1 MRWIYILLLF
11 APNLFGQ
18 VRLEGRVIDAKRGL
32 PIPHVVIRDSL
43 NRTIE
48 AISEPNGLFRI
59 DISKMGTKTPTENL
73 QHNAVQIE
81 AEIGRR
87 GTKILTLIA
96 EHDNYQTQVIPIDKS
111 HLNAPLVIA
120 LQWQVQ
126 DQLEVDLSSGISEYD
141 EFVDPGIISGPL
153 NAYGD
158 PLTQAEQF
166 DFGAVFYSPLG
177 AGRHQRGLFFQ
188 GMNLRDPVN
197 GSIQWNMLTGLN
209 QAMRYRKNQNQ
220 FDPENEGFG
229 QVGGVTYVGVRPDE
243 FNPGTRIK
251 TQWANRSYQWGYSLQ
266 QVLPKQN
273 GWSALGLV
281 SARDGLSGSTQGNS
295 YKAWGGLISIEKQL
309 PNEISLGLM
318 AAYAPVTR
326 GMKAPLTREVL
337 NLKGH
342 RYNPNWGWQ
351 NNHWRNSRER
361 FSRIPIAVFSLY
373 GPQHASMKWA
383 IQLGA
388 VSGVF
393 GQSRLNYS
401 SGANPLGNHYTK
413 MPSYF
418 LSQNQLTSY
427 DYYRSY
433 ISRQKF
439 QSDGQ
444 IAWPELYAANRLRPL
459 GDSQYLIQN
468 ETSRLKEYQVQW
480 NFNWRINQSQNLSVN
495 LSGRWIEQRRY
506 AEISD
511 LLGGGF
517 YLDRN
522 NFYQGT
528 DPSGQWNNLDSAEQA
543 LVKGD
548 KIEYD
553 YSLFGQF
560 YSGFAQYSHALK
572 QGQIA
577 MSLAID
583 RSSSKR
589 VGHMRHGIFHQ
600 AGASLGPSDV
610 EFHHAFRTK
619 LYWAHYW
626 RPKLSSQVAIV
637 YDQELPLLEQT
648 FVYSRYHNARND
660 INRPPELMGL
670 FGQLRYQS
678 LGFDLV
684 IRPYGHYQRYGRQN
698 GFFYSDQVLSSPE
711 KSGLVQQHLSNLS
724 QLGVGIRSGIKVVMG
739 ERLTWTVAHIMS
751 SHRYTGRGKLFLS
764 GTNLVQEQSP
774 NLAAAA
780 SRVLSDDFFVEKGN
794 NPLNITYGPVISD
807 LDRLGA
813 RDVFI
818 NSYRPSTGPQ
828 QILHTSLT
836 YRDPSFWWAGIV
848 WSHFSDRYV
857 GLSALRRSE
866 DTFFQNSNE
875 LGPMALEDLRSL
887 WRQEKLPAVTLTS
900 IKMGV
905 SWRLKESFM
914 SIFAS
919 VQNLFDR
926 PFVSGGFESSRKV
939 YLPDL
944 SQDQQRP
951 HGPLFGNKYFPGLG
965 RSYYLT
971 CSLNF

>member
-32 PIPHVVIRDSL
+32 PIPNVVIRDSL
-43 NRTIE
+43 KRTIA
-48 AISEPNGLFRI
+48 AISEPNGVFKINIPTI
-59 DISKMGTKTPTENL
+59 DTKNKSDHLLNYTDHIKAQVAL
-73 QHNAVQIE
+73 K
-81 AEIGRR
+81 
-87 GTKILTLIA
+87 GTKIFTLIA
-96 EHDNYQTQVIPIDKS
+96 EHDNYQTQVIPIDRS
-111 HLNAPLVIA
+111 YINAPLVIA
-120 LQWQVQ
+120 LRWQIQ
-126 DQLEVDLSSGISEYD
+126 DQLEEDFSSGISEYD
-141 EFVDPGIISGPL
+141 EFVDQASISAPL

-177 AGRHQRGLFFQ
+177 AGRHQRGLVFQ
-188 GMNLRDPVN
+188 GMNLRDPIN

-229 QVGGVTYVGVRPDE
+229 PLGGVTYVGVRPDE

-251 TQWANRSYQWGYSLQ
+251 FQSGNRSYQWGYSLQ
-266 QVLPKQN
+266 HVIPKQN

-281 SARDGLSGSTQGNS
+281 SVRDGLSGLTRGNS
-295 YKAWGGLISIEKQL
+295 YKAWGGLISVEKQL
-309 PNEISLGLM
+309 PKGMSLGFM
-318 AAYAPVTR
+318 AAYAPLTR
-326 GMKAPLTREVL
+326 GMSAPLTREVL

-342 RYNPNWGWQ
+342 QYNPNWGWQ

-361 FSRIPIAVFSLY
+361 FSRIPMAVMSLY
-373 GPQHASMKWA
+373 SPQQSSMNWL
-383 IQLGA
+383 IQLGTL
-388 VSGVF
+388 SGVF

-413 MPSYF
+413 LPSYF
-418 LSQNQLTSY
+418 LSQDQLTSY

-433 ISRQKF
+433 ISQKKF

-444 IAWPELYAANRLRPL
+444 INWPELYRANHLRPL

-468 ETSRLKEYQVQW
+468 ETSRLKEYQARGHL
-480 NFNWRINQSQNLSVN
+480 NWRINQGRSLSVAI
-495 LSGRWIEQRRY
+495 SGRFSEQRRY

-522 NFYQGT
+522 NFYQGS

-543 LVKGD
+543 LAKGD

-553 YSLFGQF
+553 YTLYGQIIN
-560 YSGFAQYSHALK
+560 GFAQYNHALK
-572 QGQIA
+572 QGQIGL
-577 MSLAID
+577 SLGFD

-600 AGASLGPSDV
+600 AGVSKGPSEV
-610 EFHHAFRTK
+610 QMHHAFRTK

-626 RPKLSSQVAIV
+626 RPKLSSQVSLV

-648 FVYSRYHNARND
+648 FVYSRYHNARSH
-660 INRPPELMGL
+660 INHAPDLLGI
-670 FGQLRYQS
+670 FGQFRYQS
-678 LGFDLV
+678 SGLDFV
-684 IRPYGHYQRYGRQN
+684 IKPYGHFQRYGRQN
-698 GFFYSDQVLSSPE
+698 GFFYSDQVLGSQE
-711 KSGLVQQHLSNLS
+711 NNGLVQQHLWNLT
-724 QLGVGIRSGIKVVMG
+724 QLGAGMRSGIKVAMG
-739 ERLTWTVAHIMS
+739 ERLTWTAVHIMS
-751 SHRYTGRGKLFLS
+751 SHRYTSRGKLFLS
-764 GTNLVQEQSP
+764 GTNLVQEQP
-774 NLAAAA
+774 QNLTATA
-780 SRVLSDDFFVEKGN
+780 SRVFSDDFFVEKGN
-794 NPLNITYGPVISD
+794 NPLNVSYGPVISD
-807 LDRLGA
+807 LNRLGA

-818 NSYRPSTGPQ
+818 NSFRPSMGPQ

-836 YRDPSFWWAGIV
+836 YRDPSFWWAGFV
-848 WSHFSDRYV
+848 WSHFTDRYV

-866 DTFFQNSNE
+866 DAFFQNSNE
-875 LGPMALEDLRSL
+875 LGPLILDDLRSL
-887 WRQEKLPAVTLTS
+887 WRQEKLPSVTLAS

-905 SWRLKESFM
+905 SWRLKESFV

-926 PFVSGGFESSRKV
+926 SFVSGGFESSRKV
-939 YLPDL
+939 YLADL

-951 HGPLFGNKYFPGLG
+951 YGPLFGNKYFPGLA